1 MTKHIDARKLGK
13 AAALSR
19 SEKRAAD
26 TDTWVKKHLSEAR
39 AADARKTNRL
49 KALREARDAALSAD
63 DTSPVSDT
71 QSTAKRPR

>member
-26 TDTWVKKHLSEAR
+26 TDSWVKKHLSEVR
-39 AADARKTNRL
+39 AADARKKSRL
-49 KALREARDAALSAD
+49 KALREARDAALPAD
-63 DTSPVSDT
+63 EARPGSDHR
-71 QSTAKRPR
+71 STAKRPC